1 MSFTAPR
8 FTNEGKALQAKA
20 QAGTALKFTKM
31 QLGDGELGS
40 QAIAAMTGL
49 VNPLITVGISDVKA
63 GNNYATVKSNF
74 SNSGLTTG
82 FYWREIGVFAADP
95 EKPNDRNSDILYCYA
110 NAGSLAEYIPA
121 AGSAIVEKIISI
133 PCIIGDAENVSAE
146 VESEIYA
153 TKEALKEHIDNKNN
167 PHKVTAKQLGALT
180 DESLTKEKIL
190 NKIDVLDIAHGGTGK
205 ATRKEA
211 FDNLAFLGYNPISSP
226 DEDTPQKWCELGNGY
241 AWFYTDG
248 LMINQPYLYMF
259 VISYHNETG
268 DVFQIGCEQK
278 SGSLYYRN
286 SNPSSWYTNWT
297 PLLSINSGMD
307 AGIRKKALD
316 SLTFLGYNPISSPD
330 EDTTKKWRELGGG
343 YAWFNTD
350 GLMVNQP
357 CTFMFVINY
366 TTSNIND
373 NDVFQIGS
381 AHAYG
386 ETLYYRTGNELG
398 WHVNWTPLLSTKGG
412 TMSGP
417 IHMNNQSIVC
427 NKDADYDNGN
437 WFSITGASNCISFDI
452 RHNGKSRVF
461 NFNDNTQK
469 IDQALQMWWY
479 DDGKEHSSRFFGE
492 HNTSLLATTIQN
504 LMQEGSI
511 SAVRSVQRGTA
522 NLSNDSEPTTSVN
535 ISSVN
540 TDKSVLLID
549 GQNDISGNTSSNN
562 ASGKIKDSTT
572 LEFTP
577 TNARSK
583 NVINWKVVEYY

>member
-1 MSFTAPR
+1 MSFTAPK
-8 FTNEGKALQAKA
+8 FTDEGKALQAKA

-121 AGSAIVEKIISI
+121 AGSEIVEKIISI

-167 PHKVTAKQLGALT
+167 PHRVTAKQLGALT
-180 DESLTKEKIL
+180 EASLTKEKIL

-211 FDNLAFLGYNPISSP
+211 FDSLTFLGYNPISSP

-286 SNPSSWYTNWT
+286 ANPSNWYTNWT
-297 PLLSINSGMD
+297 PLLSTN
-307 AGIRKKALD
+307 
-316 SLTFLGYNPISSPD
+316 
-330 EDTTKKWRELGGG
+330 
-343 YAWFNTD
+343 
-350 GLMVNQP
+350 
-357 CTFMFVINY
+357 
-366 TTSNIND
+366 
-373 NDVFQIGS
+373 
-381 AHAYG
+381 
-386 ETLYYRTGNELG
+386 
-398 WHVNWTPLLSTKGG
+398 GG
-412 TMSGP
+412 TMIGP
-417 IHMNNQSIVC
+417 IYMNNQSIVF
-427 NKDADYDNGN
+427 NKDADYDNGD
-437 WFSITGASNCISFDI
+437 WFSITAGGNDISFNI
-452 RHNGKSRVF
+452 RHNGRGRIF
-461 NFNDNTQK
+461 NFLDNRA
-469 IDQALQMWWY
+469 ALESALTMWWH
-479 DDGKEHSSRFFGE
+479 DDGQTHSSRFFGE
-492 HNTSLLATTIQN
+492 HNTSLLATIIQN
-504 LMQEGSI
+504 LMQGGSI
-511 SAVRSVQRGTA
+511 SVVKSVQRGTVSISA
-522 NLSNDSEPTTSVN
+522 SSSNTYNVT
-535 ISSVN
+535 ISAVN
-540 TDKSVLLID
+540 TNKSFLIIN
-549 GQNDISGNTSSNN
+549 GENSTGNSGAATPCN
-562 ASGKIKDSTT
+562 ASGEIKNSTT
-572 LEFTP
+572 LLFTP
-577 TNARSK
+577 TYKDNSPVEYGYSLR
-583 NVINWKVVEYY
+583 WQVVEFY

>member
-121 AGSAIVEKIISI
+121 AGSEIIEKIISI

-153 TKEALKEHIDNKNN
+153 TKEELKEHIDKKNN
-167 PHKVTAKQLGALT
+167 PHGVTAKQLGALT

-241 AWFYTDG
+241 AWYTTDG
-248 LMINQPYLYMF
+248 LLVNQPFQYMF
-259 VISYHNETG
+259 IINYIQDK
-268 DVFQIGCEQK
+268 DVFQIGYEQK
-278 SGSLYYRN
+278 VGTIYYRGGN
-286 SNPSSWYTNWT
+286 Y
-297 PLLSINSGMD
+297 SGWIM
-307 AGIRKKALD
+307 
-316 SLTFLGYNPISSPD
+316 
-330 EDTTKKWRELGGG
+330 
-343 YAWFNTD
+343 
-350 GLMVNQP
+350 
-357 CTFMFVINY
+357 
-366 TTSNIND
+366 
-373 NDVFQIGS
+373 
-381 AHAYG
+381 
-386 ETLYYRTGNELG
+386 
-398 WHVNWTPLLSTKGG
+398 NWTPLLSTNGG
-412 TMSGP
+412 TMSGALL
-417 IHMNNQSIVC
+417 M
-427 NKDADYDNGN
+427 NGN
-437 WFSITGASNCISFDI
+437 RIGFSKDEDWNNGNYYSIGENDKERNSIKLTI
-452 RHNGKSRVF
+452 RHNGVNRLF
-461 NFNDNTQK
+461 YFNDNTTP

-479 DDGKEHSSRFFGE
+479 DDGKEHYASFFGE

-511 SAVRSVQRGTA
+511 STVRSVQRGTA

-549 GQNDISGNTSSNN
+549 GQSGNTSANN

>member
-8 FTNEGKALQAKA
+8 FTDEGRALQAKA

-40 QAIAAMTGL
+40 QAIAAMTRL

-74 SNSGLTTG
+74 SNSKLTTG

-121 AGSAIVEKIISI
+121 AGSEIIEKVISI

-146 VESEIYA
+146 VESGIYA
-153 TKEALKEHIDNKNN
+153 TKEELKEHIDNKNN
-167 PHKVTAKQLGALT
+167 PHGVTAKQLGALT

-190 NKIDVLDIAHGGTGK
+190 TKIDVLDIKHGGTG
-205 ATRKEA
+205 ATTKKEA
-211 FDNLAFLGYNPISSP
+211 FANLAFLGNNPISST
-226 DEDTPQKWCELGNGY
+226 DEDTTQKWGELGNGY
-241 AWFYTDG
+241 AWFYTNG
-248 LMINQPYLYMF
+248 LMINQPYTYMF
-259 VISYHNETG
+259 VISYYSNDSG
-268 DVFQIGCEQK
+268 SVFQIGCEQK
-278 SGSLYYRN
+278 SGTVYYR
-286 SNPSSWYTNWT
+286 
-297 PLLSINSGMD
+297 
-307 AGIRKKALD
+307 AG
-316 SLTFLGYNPISSPD
+316 N
-330 EDTTKKWRELGGG
+330 
-343 YAWFNTD
+343 
-350 GLMVNQP
+350 
-357 CTFMFVINY
+357 
-366 TTSNIND
+366 
-373 NDVFQIGS
+373 
-381 AHAYG
+381 
-386 ETLYYRTGNELG
+386 RTGWLMS
-398 WHVNWTPLLSTKGG
+398 WTPLLSTKGG
-412 TMSGP
+412 TMSGQ
-417 IHMNNQSIVC
+417 IYMNNLGIVF
-427 NKDADYDNGN
+427 NKDADWDNGN
-437 WFSITGASNCISFDI
+437 YFSINAENDSVKIQVK
-452 RHNGKSRVF
+452 RNGRNRMF
-461 NFNDNTQK
+461 YFNDNATK

-479 DDGKEHSSRFFGE
+479 DDGKEHYASFFGE
-492 HNTSLLATTIQN
+492 HNKSLLATTIQN

-511 SAVRSVQRGTA
+511 STVRSVQRGTA

-549 GQNDISGNTSSNN
+549 GQSGNTSSNN

>member
-8 FTNEGKALQAKA
+8 FTDEGRALQAKA

-49 VNPLITVGISDVKA
+49 INPLITVGISDVKA

-74 SNSGLTTG
+74 SNSELTTG

-121 AGSAIVEKIISI
+121 AGSEIIEKIISI

-146 VESEIYA
+146 VASEIYA
-153 TKEALKEHIDNKNN
+153 TKEELKEHIGNKNN
-167 PHKVTAKQLGALT
+167 PHGVTAKQLGALT

-190 NKIDVLDIAHGGTGK
+190 NKIDVLDIKHGGTGK
-205 ATRKEA
+205 STKKEA
-211 FDNLAFLGYNPISSP
+211 FDNLAFLGNNPISST
-226 DEDTPQKWCELGNGY
+226 DEDTTQKWGELGNGY
-241 AWFYTDG
+241 AWFYTNG
-248 LMINQPYLYMF
+248 LMINQPYTYMF
-259 VISYHNETG
+259 VISYYSN
-268 DVFQIGCEQK
+268 D
-278 SGSLYYRN
+278 SGS
-286 SNPSSWYTNWT
+286 
-297 PLLSINSGMD
+297 
-307 AGIRKKALD
+307 
-316 SLTFLGYNPISSPD
+316 
-330 EDTTKKWRELGGG
+330 
-343 YAWFNTD
+343 
-350 GLMVNQP
+350 
-357 CTFMFVINY
+357 
-366 TTSNIND
+366 
-373 NDVFQIGS
+373 VFQIGS
-381 AHAYG
+381 EQKSG
-386 ETLYYRTGNELG
+386 TVYYRTGNETG
-398 WHVNWTPLLSTKGG
+398 WLMNWTPLLSTKGG
-412 TMSGP
+412 TMSGQMY
-417 IHMNNQSIVC
+417 MNNLGIVF
-427 NKDADYDNGN
+427 NKDADWDNGN
-437 WFSITGASNCISFDI
+437 YFSINAENDSVKIQVK
-452 RHNGKSRVF
+452 RNGRNRMF
-461 NFNDNTQK
+461 YFNDNATK
-469 IDQALQMWWY
+469 IEQALQMWWY
-479 DDGKEHSSRFFGE
+479 DDGKEHYASFFGE
-492 HNTSLLATTIQN
+492 HNKSLLATTIQN

-511 SAVRSVQRGTA
+511 STVRSVQRGTA

-549 GQNDISGNTSSNN
+549 GQSGNTSANN